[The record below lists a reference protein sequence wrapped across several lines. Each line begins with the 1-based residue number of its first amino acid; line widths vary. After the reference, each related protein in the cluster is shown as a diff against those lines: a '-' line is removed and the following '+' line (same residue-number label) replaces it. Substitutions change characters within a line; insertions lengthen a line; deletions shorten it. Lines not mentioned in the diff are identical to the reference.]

1 MSYTATYISANSFSV
16 PNDKREFFVAT
27 ARVMVD
33 CNGTLKYSSITSSS
47 FADGI
52 TTVVLTQ
59 SVLTDPCGDC
69 FVFPFFS
76 GPTGNMPI
84 HTHEDDDTG
93 GSGVVGSPAQYEWN
107 DTQIRFK
114 NTDGSWGD
122 WVELGGDAG
131 SVWRVGNGTPS
142 NGLGIDG
149 DYYLD
154 LGEVS

>member
-27 ARVMVD
+27 ARTMVD
-33 CNGTLKYSSITSSS
+33 CGGTLKYSSIVSSS
-47 FADGI
+47 FADNK

-59 SVLTDPCGDC
+59 SVLTNPCGDC

-84 HTHEDDDTG
+84 HTHEDDNTG
-93 GSGVVGSPAQYEWN
+93 GSGVIGTPPTHELNEDA
-107 DTQIRFK
+107 TQIRFRQS
-114 NTDGSWGD
+114 NGTWGD
-122 WVELGGDAG
+122 WVSGPPG
-131 SVWRVGNGTPS
+131 SVWRVGYGIPS
-142 NGLGIDG
+142 NSLGVDG

-154 LGEVS
+154 LGEAS